1 MYENVKNNTEIS
13 FTILQVS
20 DNINTVSG
28 NLVISVLHFI
38 MTLLK

>member
-20 DNINTVSG
+20 DNKYGLMNQLESARFSAG
-28 NLVISVLHFI
+28 
-38 MTLLK
+38 

>member
-20 DNINTVSG
+20 DNTIIVAQYT
-28 NLVISVLHFI
+28 
-38 MTLLK
+38 